1 VRLVGRR
8 AERGDAELLWRWAND
23 LETRRNAFSQMPI
36 PWPDHLAWLDGRL
49 ASAATRIWIFSD
61 GDTPVGQVRFDMA
74 GEAAEIDISVAPER
88 RGRGYGKA
96 MLTEAI
102 DRLRAEHG
110 ARFTPRASVLEAN
123 AASLRTFRAC
133 GFTEVGAER
142 RGDDR
147 AIVLEL
153 PGASGERKG

>member
-1 VRLVGRR
+1 MKLVCREAGMD
-8 AERGDAELLWRWAND
+8 DAELLWRWAND
-23 LETRRNAFSQMPI
+23 AETRRNAFSKATI
-36 PWPDHLAWLDGRL
+36 PFEEHFAWLERRL
-49 ASAATRIWIFSD
+49 RSDATRIWVFSH
-61 GDTPVGQVRFDMA
+61 GDDPVGQVRFDIE
-74 GEAAEIDISVAPER
+74 GNRAEIDIAVAPER

-123 AASLRTFRAC
+123 AASLRMFRAC

-153 PGASGERKG
+153 PGTSGERKG

>member
-1 VRLVGRR
+1 MRLVGRR

-123 AASLRTFRAC
+123 AASLRMFRAC

>member
-1 VRLVGRR
+1 MRLVGRR

-74 GEAAEIDISVAPER
+74 GEAAEIDIAVAPER

-123 AASLRTFRAC
+123 AASLRMFRAC

-153 PGASGERKG
+153 PGTSGERKR

>member
-1 VRLVGRR
+1 
-8 AERGDAELLWRWAND
+8 
-23 LETRRNAFSQMPI
+23 
-36 PWPDHLAWLDGRL
+36 
-49 ASAATRIWIFSD
+49 
-61 GDTPVGQVRFDMA
+61 MA

-123 AASLRTFRAC
+123 AASLRMFRAC

>member
-1 VRLVGRR
+1 MRLVGRR

-61 GDTPVGQVRFDMA
+61 DDTPVGQVRFDIV
-74 GEAAEIDISVAPER
+74 GEAAEIDIAVAPER

-123 AASLRTFRAC
+123 AASLRMFRAC

-153 PGASGERKG
+153 PGTSGERKG

>member
-1 VRLVGRR
+1 MKLVCREAGID
-8 AERGDAELLWRWAND
+8 DAELLWRWAND
-23 LETRRNAFSQMPI
+23 AETRRNAFSKSTI
-36 PWPDHLAWLDGRL
+36 PFDEHFAWLERRL
-49 ASAATRIWIFSD
+49 RLDATRIWIFSD
-61 GDTPVGQVRFDMA
+61 EDTPVGQVRFDIV

-96 MLTEAI
+96 MLTGAI

-123 AASLRTFRAC
+123 AASLRMFRAC

-147 AIVLEL
+147 A
-153 PGASGERKG
+153 